1 MEMNAQTNA
10 TPKKHSSS
18 YKEISKHLFEGVH
31 FRFPKYRH
39 DHPAVI
45 NVNEVVDER
54 MTLGQRVADA
64 VASGMGSWRFIIIQ
78 TTILMLW
85 AVLNSVGW
93 WSWKWDLYPFI
104 AMNLLLSCQAAYA
117 APVIMMS
124 QNRQAE
130 KDRLTAQN
138 GYNADC
144 KGEEEVRN
152 IMDHL
157 DHQDTV
163 ILQIMQRM
171 EAQHEE
177 VMYHFSRLDPELAH
191 RMGMDI
197 QEVSKEIV
205 EEEIGDS
212 NIAGNS

>member
-1 MEMNAQTNA
+1 MDI
-10 TPKKHSSS
+10 TPTGKDAVTTPHTHNHTEAFLHMFDGMHVKFPTFKH
-18 YKEISKHLFEGVH
+18 E
-31 FRFPKYRH
+31 
-39 DHPAVI
+39 HPPVI
-45 NVNEVVDER
+45 DINKVADER
-54 MTLGQRVADA
+54 LTLGQKVADK

-78 TTILMLW
+78 SFILVLW

-138 GYNADC
+138 DYLCDT
-144 KGEEEVRN
+144 KGEEEIRY
-152 IMDHL
+152 IMEHL

-163 ILQIMQRM
+163 ILQILQRM
-171 EAQHEE
+171 EVQHKE
-177 VMYHFSRLDPELAH
+177 VIFHLSQLDPEMARRL
-191 RMGMDI
+191 GTDLQQLSEKIIDEGEDI
-197 QEVSKEIV
+197 
-205 EEEIGDS
+205 G
-212 NIAGNS
+212 GNS